1 MEKRTRIIDDFVVYG
16 YENGFWQS
24 LIIHC
29 TVLLIM
35 SFLFIVIE
43 KRKPPIVI
51 QLSSLSDVVEYNNAN
66 TEDLE
71 LEVDVSHF
79 NVSNTNNEID
89 NQLDII
95 SDVIFQEEEP
105 VADSSDASDIVSI
118 EESLLLDSIDN
129 KKSDM
134 NQMFSEAE
142 TPQKIPSTEPMDDN
156 PLKKLVSQGVSLG
169 QGQGKAVSARTTS
182 ASTSP
187 KSIEEKIQMYGAGTG
202 DVQISLSWST
212 ADDIDLHV
220 QYIGYG
226 INEVIF
232 WRRRLGSSGA
242 ILDIDMNA
250 RGPQNRNPIENIFW
264 PYNSA
269 PRGRFMVGVHFFRS
283 WTRNTK
289 VPVII
294 RIKTLKGTYTKES
307 VAILGQDIQVI
318 ETFTN

>member
-35 SFLFIVIE
+35 SFLFIVTE
-43 KRKPPIVI
+43 KSKPPIVI
-51 QLSSLSDVVEYNNAN
+51 ELSSLSDVIEYNNASM
-66 TEDLE
+66 EDLE
-71 LEVDVSHF
+71 LKVEISHF
-79 NVSNTNNEID
+79 NTSDVNNEFDTQSETIND
-89 NQLDII
+89 P
-95 SDVIFQEEEP
+95 IFQEEEP
-105 VADSSDASDIVSI
+105 TPESSDTSDIVSI
-118 EESLLLDSIDN
+118 EESLLLETINNHKPNLN
-129 KKSDM
+129 K
-134 NQMFSEAE
+134 MFSEME
-142 TPQKIPSTEPMDDN
+142 TPQKIQNAETTEN
-156 PLKKLVSQGVSLG
+156 TNTENTLKKLVAQGTSI
-169 QGQGKAVSARTTS
+169 GKGIPVQNTS
-182 ASTSP
+182 AGGAP

-242 ILDIDMNA
+242 VLDIDMNA

-269 PRGRFMVGVHFFRS
+269 PHGRFMVGVHFFRS

-289 VPVII
+289 VPVTI